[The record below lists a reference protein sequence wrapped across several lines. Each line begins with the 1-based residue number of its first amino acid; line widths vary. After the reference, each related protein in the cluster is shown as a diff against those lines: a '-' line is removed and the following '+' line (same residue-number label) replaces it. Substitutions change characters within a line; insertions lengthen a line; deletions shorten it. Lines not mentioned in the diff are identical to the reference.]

1 MLPGGPGSMGLKPGQ
16 RTKILHAT
24 QHGQKNQNK
33 KKKKIRMARVK
44 EEKEREHEPP
54 LSLANEINGSWK

>member
-1 MLPGGPGSMGLKPGQ
+1 MGLNPGQ

-33 KKKKIRMARVK
+33 KKKRKKIRMARVN
-44 EEKEREHEPP
+44 EEKNREHELP
-54 LSLANEINGSWK
+54 LSLANEINGS